1 MPLGNPPHMLLSA
14 ECSYCAGKVMYAFSG
29 KRVVLL
35 VVPAG
40 VFAWLV
46 YPYVGAVSF
55 SIFLAASLL
64 PAVYLEK
71 RF

>member
-1 MPLGNPPHMLLSA
+1 
-14 ECSYCAGKVMYAFSG
+14 MYAFSG
-29 KRVVLL
+29 KRVLL
-35 VVPAG
+35 SLVPAG
-40 VFAWLV
+40 AVAWLL
-46 YPYVGAVSF
+46 YPYVGALSF